1 MSIFP
6 NPAANRSFLSS
17 IRITR
22 NRSQQVLPQED
33 YYVLH
38 ADSLTLGN
46 SAGSHGQYLEEESS
60 RRLEPSC
67 LLYESSRTK
76 TFAISEMGDDE
87 LAQIRQR
94 RMAEMQAMQVGQSGH
109 ELNNTQ
115 QFCRAGPLDVKY
127 AK

>member
-17 IRITR
+17 LRITH

-46 SAGSHGQYLEEESS
+46 SARSHGQYLEEESS
-60 RRLEPSC
+60 LRLEPSC
-67 LLYESSRTK
+67 LLYDESSRTK

-94 RMAEMQAMQVGQSGH
+94 RMAEMQAMQVG
-109 ELNNTQ
+109 
-115 QFCRAGPLDVKY
+115 
-127 AK
+127 